1 MNVTSKETNQS
12 VEGGIDSEAVCK
24 SLDTKVI
31 NAIAGQNQLA
41 QCGVDTQRLANIL
54 APFRF
59 WECANP
65 N

>member
-1 MNVTSKETNQS
+1 M
-12 VEGGIDSEAVCK
+12 EGGIDSEAVCK

-41 QCGVDTQRLANIL
+41 QFGVDTQRLANIL

-59 WECANP
+59 WKCANP